1 MQHIE
6 SNNASKCVHLS
17 KEFLIALCLQSLL
30 SFCYNAHLNLHA
42 ICLLH
47 LLSGDRKAAEE
58 AYKKAEAKTAGSG
71 PKMDMVFSTL
81 KYAH

>member
-1 MQHIE
+1 MPQNSMSTVTAE
-6 SNNASKCVHLS
+6 L
-17 KEFLIALCLQSLL
+17 LLQ
-30 SFCYNAHLNLHA
+30 CTPEVVCNT
-42 ICLLH
+42 CT
-47 LLSGDRKAAEE
+47 GDRKAAEE

>member
-1 MQHIE
+1 MQASVYIYL
-6 SNNASKCVHLS
+6 SNSSKHYVCS
-17 KEFLIALCLQSLL
+17 PLL
-30 SFCYNAHLNLHA
+30 SFCYNAHLNLYV
-42 ICLLH
+42 ICLLS